1 MLLRYTSYNCVKHVK
16 RLFHLIFQQHS
27 EVGAITVSLSTHG
40 ETEAPSHAQ
49 EMLT

>member
-1 MLLRYTSYNCVKHVK
+1 MLLCYTSYYCVKHFK

-27 EVGAITVSLSTHG
+27 EVGVTTVSLSTHG
-40 ETEAPSHAQ
+40 ETEAPSDAQ